1 MKQILFGFREL
12 IRVGVVH
19 RDLEPA
25 NVLVKQGVLK
35 LADFGFAKFV
45 DSSEGG
51 LLRSC
56 VGTPLYMSPQILK
69 RETYTTKCDIWSIG
83 VLFFEML
90 HGKLPWSGINEQN
103 LLQNITTRVIN
114 N

>member
-1 MKQILFGFREL
+1 MSKTIKSFAGNEKKAFQSLKQILMGFRQL

-19 RDLEPA
+19 RDLKPA
-25 NVLVKQGVLK
+25 NILVKQGVLK

-51 LLRSC
+51 LLKSC

-69 RETYTTKCDIWSIG
+69 R
-83 VLFFEML
+83 
-90 HGKLPWSGINEQN
+90 
-103 LLQNITTRVIN
+103 
-114 N
+114 